1 MALGSAP
8 LSLFWPSILFLLL
21 SSLPSHPLSLMCASE
36 KDVRRGVRRDFS
48 ELDCMPCVYI
58 RARLRFA
65 RECVRR
71 GREQEGRTERAGWDG
86 NSCAAATTHRST
98 IGFRS
103 VKCHVGITP
112 RYDNQCELIL
122 ILPCVHWFV
131 PLSISPFFFFS
142 SLHSTAL
149 PRNRRRNADFEI
161 ALHHI
166 TR

>member
-8 LSLFWPSILFLLL
+8 PPLPLLAFYL
-21 SSLPSHPLSLMCASE
+21 ISSPLVAPLSPAFTHVCLRKGRSPWCAP
-36 KDVRRGVRRDFS
+36 RLFRARLHALCIYPRA
-48 ELDCMPCVYI
+48 P
-58 RARLRFA
+58 ARLRFA

-71 GREQEGRTERAGWDG
+71 GRKQEGRTERAGWDG

-131 PLSISPFFFFS
+131 PLSISPFF
-142 SLHSTAL
+142 SLHFIRQRCHAIDDETQIS
-149 PRNRRRNADFEI
+149 R
-161 ALHHI
+161 
-166 TR
+166 